1 MNGTFKRFTRK
12 PETNDDIWQ
21 EHVQHFF
28 FEIQDIYMK
37 TWNDEMHDRESP
49 VIAVL
54 SYGNMQGPS

>member
-1 MNGTFKRFTRK
+1 MAHSNALRENRK
-12 PETNDDIWQ
+12 PMTTRQ